1 MEEAQEDVQG
11 ADRPSHHQLRT
22 LHMGIAL
29 LNMCI
34 QRSGAGDGPTS
45 VVLGFLVVEC
55 IDNIKP
61 LIHEKQLKFC
71 YFWILAGSVLM
82 LEGGAI
88 NVPHPT
94 RSTRG
99 GCSSHVGG
107 VGEQVCSG
115 GNAVEDFGF
124 F

>member
-11 ADRPSHHQLRT
+11 ADRPPTTELRT

-61 LIHEKQLKFC
+61 PIHEKQLKFC

-82 LEGGAI
+82 LEGGC
-88 NVPHPT
+88 N
-94 RSTRG
+94 
-99 GCSSHVGG
+99 
-107 VGEQVCSG
+107 
-115 GNAVEDFGF
+115 
-124 F
+124 